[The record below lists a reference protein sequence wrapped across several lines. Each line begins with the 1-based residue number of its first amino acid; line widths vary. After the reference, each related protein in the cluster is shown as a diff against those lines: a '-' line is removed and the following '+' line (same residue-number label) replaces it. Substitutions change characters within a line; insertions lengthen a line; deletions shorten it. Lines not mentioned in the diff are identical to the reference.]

1 MKCTISKVA
10 RGDFRK
16 PRTAVGTH
24 SHLVRNIDA
33 GDDVA
38 LANLIAWSRATGVG
52 AVGLGSPW
60 THLSGLAYRRCEGP
74 DRDRYFAGLID
85 REPLLF
91 RDEIAAMLKRANDAA
106 EGKTFFY
113 LDNET
118 PKNRYGHLWYVGF
131 DYQVPAWHDYSQD
144 RRVQFCDTDPVEDP
158 NPLAPGG
165 AHRRRTYMEVVAR
178 QRKAGALA
186 VWAHPTSWWTNPDGS
201 FVTNIAADL
210 LPELL
215 ADGFLDGITVQGYDA
230 YHRDYQALWF
240 HLLDKGYR
248 IPGFSELD
256 LSPAHGTGGKGH
268 ALFNYIEGLDRP
280 PTMDEMKDAFR
291 NARHT
296 MSSGPYLTIRVDG
309 VPSGS
314 ALVSDTVSA
323 LVSDTGH
330 AHRVSVT
337 AFPSPDEAALA
348 KVELIGRGGKVLAA
362 VDDFAGGVID
372 FDVEDDAAGGYI
384 LARAFGEKDGDYA
397 TKPQQQVRHCAL
409 TNPVWLQ
416 TPNFAPP
423 VPIPTRV
430 TLIPGDAAGAR
441 LRILAADGD
450 TLDTAAIPSEPTTLT
465 LPASARLEITRVD
478 GRVREIPISMANG
491 RVRSLMDYLAD
502 GHFRDDFQ
510 GLRPGEVPTEAF
522 RFDEMRD
529 ALSQT
534 TIVC

>member
-1 MKCTISKVA
+1 MKASVSNIA
-10 RGDFRK
+10 HGDFRQS
-16 PRTAVGTH
+16 RTAVGTH

-33 GDDVA
+33 GDEVA
-38 LANLIAWSRATGVG
+38 LANLIAWARATGVG

-74 DRDRYFAGLID
+74 DRDRYFAGLLD

-91 RDEIAAMLKRANDAA
+91 RDDIAAMLKRANDAA

-144 RRVQFCDTDPVEDP
+144 HRVQFCDTDPVEDP
-158 NPLAPGG
+158 NPLAQGG

-210 LPELL
+210 VPELL
-215 ADGFLDGITVQGYDA
+215 ADGFLDGMTVQGYDA

-256 LSPAHGTGGKGH
+256 LSPANGTGGKGH

-280 PTMDEMKDAFR
+280 PTMNEMKDAFR
-291 NARHT
+291 NALHT

-309 VPSGS
+309 RPSGS
-314 ALVSDTVSA
+314 SLVSG
-323 LVSDTGH
+323 TGTL
-330 AHRVSVT
+330 HRVSVT
-337 AFPSPDEAALA
+337 AFPAPDEAALA
-348 KVELIGRGGKVLAA
+348 KVELIGRNGKILAA
-362 VDDFAGGVID
+362 VDDFPGGAID
-372 FDVEDDAAGGYI
+372 FDVAGDVTGGYI

-397 TKPQQQVRHCAL
+397 AMPQQRVRHCAI
-409 TNPVWLQ
+409 TNPVWLR
-416 TPNFAPP
+416 TPGFAPP
-423 VPIPTRV
+423 PPVVTRV
-430 TLIPGDAAGAR
+430 TLLPGDAAGAR
-441 LRILAADGD
+441 LRILAANGD
-450 TLDTAAIPSEPTTLT
+450 ELEAATLPAEPTTLT
-465 LPASARLEITRVD
+465 IPASARIEVSRSD
-478 GRVREIPISMANG
+478 GRLREIPVAMANG
-491 RVRSLMDYLAD
+491 KVRGLMDYLAD
-502 GHFRDDFQ
+502 GRFREDYA
-510 GLRPGEVPTEAF
+510 GLAPGEVPTSAF
-522 RFDEMRD
+522 KCDAMRG
-529 ALSQT
+529 AISQT
-534 TIVC
+534 QVLC

>member
-1 MKCTISKVA
+1 MNSSIFQVIP
-10 RGDFRK
+10 GDFRQ

-74 DRDRYFAGLID
+74 DRDRYFAGLLD
-85 REPLLF
+85 PEPLLF
-91 RDEIAAMLKRANDAA
+91 RDDIDAMLKRANDAA
-106 EGKTFFY
+106 DGRTFFY

-144 RRVQFCDTDPVEDP
+144 RRVQFCDTDPIEDP
-158 NPLAPGG
+158 NPFAQGG
-165 AHRRRTYMEVVAR
+165 AHRRRTYMEVIAR

-210 LPELL
+210 VPELL
-215 ADGFLDGITVQGYDA
+215 ADGFLDGMTVQGYDA

-256 LSPAHGTGGKGH
+256 LSPAHGTAGKGH
-268 ALFNYIEGLDRP
+268 TLFNFIEGLDRP

-296 MSSGPYLTIRVDG
+296 MSSGPYLTLRVDG
-309 VPSGS
+309 LPTGTDIPS
-314 ALVSDTVSA
+314 D
-323 LVSDTGH
+323 
-330 AHRVSVT
+330 AHVVHRASVT
-337 AFPSPDEAALA
+337 AFPAPE
-348 KVELIGRGGKVLAA
+348 EKVLARVELLGRSGDILA
-362 VDDFAGGVID
+362 AIDDFPGGTIIID
-372 FDVEDDAAGGYI
+372 VTDDTTGGYLI
-384 LARAFGEKDGDYA
+384 ARAFGENDGDYA
-397 TKPQQQVRHCAL
+397 IKPQQRVRHCAI
-409 TNPVWLQ
+409 TNPVWLR
-416 TPNFAPP
+416 TPGFAPP
-423 VPIPTRV
+423 LPVATRV
-430 TLIPGDAAGAR
+430 TLFPGDAAGGR
-441 LRILAADGD
+441 LRILAANGD
-450 TLDTAAIPSEPTTLT
+450 ELETATIPAEPATLT
-465 LPASARLEITRVD
+465 IPASARLEVLRPD
-478 GRVREIPISMANG
+478 GRFREIPVAMANG
-491 RVRSLMDYLAD
+491 RVRALMDYLAD
-502 GHFRDDFQ
+502 GHFREDYV
-510 GLRPGEVPTEAF
+510 GLAPGEVPAAAF
-522 RFDEMRD
+522 KFDEMRE
-529 ALSQT
+529 AILQT
-534 TIVC
+534 LVRC

>member
-1 MKCTISKVA
+1 MKCAIINTA
-10 RGDFRK
+10 HGDFRN

-74 DRDRYFAGLID
+74 DRDRYFAGLVD
-85 REPLLF
+85 PEPLLF
-91 RDEIAAMLKRANDAA
+91 RDDIAAMLKRANDAA

-144 RRVQFCDTDPVEDP
+144 RRVQFCDTDPIEDP

-210 LPELL
+210 VPELL
-215 ADGFLDGITVQGYDA
+215 ADGYLDGMTVQGYDA

-268 ALFNYIEGLDRP
+268 ALFNYLEGLDRP
-280 PTMDEMKDAFR
+280 PTMDEMKEAFR

-309 VPSGS
+309 MPSGS
-314 ALVSDTVSA
+314 ALTSG
-323 LVSDTGH
+323 TGH

-348 KVELIGRGGKVLAA
+348 KVELLGRGGQILAA
-362 VDDFAGGVID
+362 VDDFTGGVID
-372 FDVEDDAAGGYI
+372 FAVDGDAAGGYI

-397 TKPQQQVRHCAL
+397 TKPQQKVRHCAL
-409 TNPVWLQ
+409 TNPVWLR
-416 TPNFAPP
+416 TPGFAPP
-423 VPIPTRV
+423 AAVQTCV
-430 TLIPGDAAGAR
+430 TLVPGDAAGAL

-450 TLDTAAIPSEPTTLT
+450 TLDTAVIPSETTTLT
-465 LPASARLEITRVD
+465 LPASARLEMTRQD
-478 GRVREIPISMANG
+478 GSVRDIPISMANAK
-491 RVRSLMDYLAD
+491 VRALMDYLAD
-502 GHFRDDFQ
+502 GHFREDFPS
-510 GLRPGEVPTEAF
+510 LKPGEVPAAAF
-522 RFDEMRD
+522 RFDEMRE
-529 ALSQT
+529 AISKT
-534 TIVC
+534 AIAC

>member
-1 MKCTISKVA
+1 MKASVSNIVH
-10 RGDFRK
+10 GDFRQ

-74 DRDRYFAGLID
+74 DRDRYFAGLLD
-85 REPLLF
+85 CEPLLF
-91 RDEIAAMLKRANDAA
+91 RDDIATMLKRANDAA

-144 RRVQFCDTDPVEDP
+144 RRVQFCDTDPIEDP

-268 ALFNYIEGLDRP
+268 ALFNYIEGFDRP

-309 VPSGS
+309 QPSGS
-314 ALVSDTVSA
+314 ALVSG
-323 LVSDTGH
+323 TGM

-337 AFPSPDEAALA
+337 AFPAPDEAALA
-348 KVELIGRGGKVLAA
+348 KIELIGRKGEILAA
-362 VDDFAGGVID
+362 VNDFPGGTID
-372 FDVEDDAAGGYI
+372 FTVDGDAEGGYLI
-384 LARAFGEKDGDYA
+384 ARAFGEKDGDYA
-397 TKPQQQVRHCAL
+397 TKPQQKVRHCAL

-416 TPNFAPP
+416 TPAFSPPAP
-423 VPIPTRV
+423 VQARV
-430 TLIPGDAAGAR
+430 SLVPGDAAGAR
-441 LRILAADGD
+441 LRILAAEGE
-450 TLDTAAIPSEPTTLT
+450 TLDTATIPPAPATLT
-465 LPASARLEITRVD
+465 LPPSARLEIERQN
-478 GRVREIPISMANG
+478 GLVREIPISMANG
-491 RVRSLMDYLAD
+491 KVRVLMDYLAD
-502 GHFRDDFQ
+502 GHFRDDIA
-510 GLRPGEVPTEAF
+510 GLRPGEVPVQAF
-522 RFDEMRD
+522 RFDEMLD
-529 ALSQT
+529 AISQMT
-534 TIVC
+534 LIC

>member
-1 MKCTISKVA
+1 MKCSITNVTI
-10 RGDFRK
+10 GDFRK

-85 REPLLF
+85 PESLLF
-91 RDEIAAMLKRANDAA
+91 RDDIAAMLKRANAAA

-144 RRVQFCDTDPVEDP
+144 HRVQFCDTDPVEDP

-165 AHRRRTYMEVVAR
+165 AHRRRTYMEVIAR

-210 LPELL
+210 VPELL
-215 ADGFLDGITVQGYDA
+215 ADGYLDGMTVQGYDA
-230 YHRDYQALWF
+230 YHHDYQALWF

-296 MSSGPYLTIRVDG
+296 MSSGPYLTICVDG
-309 VPSGS
+309 QPSG
-314 ALVSDTVSA
+314 TA
-323 LVSDTGH
+323 LVSDTGMT
-330 AHRVSVT
+330 HRVSVT

-348 KVELIGRGGKVLAA
+348 KVEIIGRGGEILAT
-362 VDDFAGGVID
+362 VDDFTGGVID
-372 FDVEDDAAGGYI
+372 FDVEGDAAGGYI

-397 TKPQQQVRHCAL
+397 AKPQQKVRHCAL

-416 TPNFAPP
+416 TPDFVPPAP
-423 VPIPTRV
+423 VQTRV
-430 TLIPGDAAGAR
+430 TLIPSDAAGAR

-450 TLDTAAIPSEPTTLT
+450 TLDTSTIPSEPTTLT
-465 LPASARLEITRVD
+465 LPASARIEIRRDD
-478 GRVREIPISMANG
+478 GRVREIPISMANAK
-491 RVRSLMDYLAD
+491 VRALMDYLAD
-502 GHFRDDFQ
+502 GHFRSDTLD
-510 GLRPGEVPTEAF
+510 LKPGEVPVKAF
-522 RFDEMRD
+522 KFDEMRE
-529 ALSQT
+529 AISQIT
-534 TIVC
+534 LIC